1 MNSIALIR
9 DNLERSQDIVLAR
22 IEEMRDHAMVPP
34 TPRGGCHTLWTLGH
48 LAYIESLVIRT
59 FMLGEPNPLA
69 HWEETFDGAEV
80 STAAGDFPGFDEVR
94 AECRGVRRWTLKRLG
109 GMSERHLDAACAAVP
124 EGVEHLFGTYRRC
137 FQYASD
143 HWYMHRGQL
152 ADCRRA
158 AGIDRM
164 WF

>member
-1 MNSIALIR
+1 MDSIVLIR
-9 DNLERSQDIVLAR
+9 DNLTRSREIVLTR
-22 IEEMRDHAMVPP
+22 IDEMRDHATTPP
-34 TPRGGCHTLWTLGH
+34 TPRAGCHTLWVLGH

-59 FMLGEPNPLA
+59 FMLGQANPLA
-69 HWEETFDGAEV
+69 DWEETFDGADV
-80 STAAGDFPGFDEVR
+80 SADPDDFPAFDVVL
-94 AECRGVRRWTLKRLG
+94 AECRSVREATLELLASF
-109 GMSERHLDAACAAVP
+109 SEADLDKACAAVP
-124 EGVEHLFGTYRRC
+124 EGVEDLFGTYRRC

-143 HWYMHRGQL
+143 HWFMHRGQL